1 MAGETL
7 LNNRYE
13 LVAQQGSGGMSVIY
27 KAVDRSLGRTVAIKI
42 LRPSLTQDPAFLSK
56 FQQEA
61 RSVAMMAHPN
71 IVTVHDVGSDGPT
84 HYIVMEMVEGQDL
97 KKLIKTQGALP
108 YARALD
114 YAIQICEGL
123 GYAHRSRLV
132 HADVKPQNIL
142 INKDDVIKVTDFGI
156 AQAYTDT
163 MPQTRAEVV
172 WGSPHYFA
180 PEQAKGEKPTP
191 ASDVYSIGIVMFE
204 MFTGR
209 LPYVGSSQREL
220 AMAHIQEDVPKAKDI
235 NLSVPEDIS
244 KIITKVM
251 SKRPNDR
258 YSQADQLGHIL
269 KGLQERTKNAS
280 ANTVQR
286 PAAPPTVPNQ
296 KPVPSPPSQQS
307 SGNRPPNIPRPAS
320 PDDTYKYSPAPNA
333 PGSNN
338 QQTVQSPNVSRPP
351 QPFVDNS
358 AQGLQRPQ
366 SNTGNR
372 YQSNPAPPPQVV
384 NPDGRFNPDAT
395 GGYSRPFQPVQQ
407 QESDGL
413 DFVTI
418 TLVILAFIAV
428 AGLVPLYLFGVFPA
442 LG

>member
-27 KAVDRSLGRTVAIKI
+27 KAIDRSLARTVAIKI
-42 LRPSLTQDPAFLSK
+42 LRPSLTQDPAFLDK

-61 RSVAMMAHPN
+61 KSVAKMSHPN

-84 HYIVMEMVEGQDL
+84 HYIVMEMIEGQDL
-97 KKLIKTQGALP
+97 KKLIKTRGALP
-108 YARALD
+108 LEIALE
-114 YAIQICEGL
+114 YAIQICDGL
-123 GYAHRSRLV
+123 GFAHRSQLV

-142 INKDDVIKVTDFGI
+142 INQDNIIKITDFGI

-180 PEQAKGEKPTP
+180 PEQARGEKPTP

-209 LPYVGSSQREL
+209 LPYVGTSQREL
-220 AMAHIQEDVPKAKDI
+220 AMAHIQADIPRAKEVNPAI
-235 NLSVPEDIS
+235 PGEIS
-244 KIITKVM
+244 NIIAKVM
-251 SKRPNDR
+251 SKRANDR
-258 YSQADQLGHIL
+258 YSHADQLGHVL
-269 KGLQERTKNAS
+269 KGIRDRNRNSSGNKTPD
-280 ANTVQR
+280 R
-286 PAAPPTVPNQ
+286 AAPPTVPNQ
-296 KPVPSPPSQQS
+296 RPVPTTMPSAKSPTM
-307 SGNRPPNIPRPAS
+307 PPPAS
-320 PDDTYKYSPAPNA
+320 QEPTVKFGAAPVA
-333 PGSNN
+333 PSAQPYNPQPN
-338 QQTVQSPNVSRPP
+338 HQQAHLSPP
-351 QPFVDNS
+351 QPFVDNA
-358 AQGLQRPQ
+358 AQRIRPPRTPQ
-366 SNTGNR
+366 
-372 YQSNPAPPPQVV
+372 PPNQIV
-384 NPDGRFNPDAT
+384 NPDTGRFNPGPT
-395 GGYSRPFQPVQQ
+395 GGYTGRFTPQP
-407 QESDGL
+407 ENKNEGL
-413 DFVTI
+413 DVVTI

>member
-27 KAVDRSLGRTVAIKI
+27 KAIDRSLARTVAIKI
-42 LRPSLTQDPAFLSK
+42 LRPSLTQDPAFLDK

-61 RSVAMMAHPN
+61 KSVANLSHPN

-84 HYIVMEMVEGQDL
+84 HYIVMEMIVGQDL
-97 KKLIKTQGALP
+97 KKLIKTQGALSP
-108 YARALD
+108 EKALN

-123 GYAHRSRLV
+123 GFAHRSQLV

-142 INKDDVIKVTDFGI
+142 INQDGIVKVTDFGI

-163 MPQTRAEVV
+163 MPQTRTDVV

-180 PEQAKGEKPTP
+180 PEQARGEKPSP

-209 LPYVGSSQREL
+209 LPYVGASQREL
-220 AMAHIQEDVPKAKDI
+220 AMAHIQSEIPRAKDV
-235 NLSVPEDIS
+235 NPSVSDEITN
-244 KIITKVM
+244 IIAKVM

-258 YSQADQLGHIL
+258 YSHADQLGHVL
-269 KGLQERTKNAS
+269 KQVRDRSNKSGAS
-280 ANTVQR
+280 PSPDPKR
-286 PAAPPTVPNQ
+286 SAPPTVVGNR
-296 KPVPSPPSQQS
+296 PVAPQ
-307 SGNRPPNIPRPAS
+307 RPPNIPQSIS
-320 PDDTYKYSPAPNA
+320 PDETYRHSAAPNA
-333 PGSNN
+333 PSAP
-338 QQTVQSPNVSRPP
+338 TVASANISKP
-351 QPFVDNS
+351 QPFVQDYRKQPN
-358 AQGLQRPQ
+358 
-366 SNTGNR
+366 
-372 YQSNPAPPPQVV
+372 NPIPPPKPIIT
-384 NPDGRFNPDAT
+384 PDGRGNPHAT
-395 GGYSRPFQPVQQ
+395 GGYTGPIMPMRESRD
-407 QESDGL
+407 EGL
-413 DFVTI
+413 DVVTI
-418 TLVILAFIAV
+418 ALVILAFIAV

>member
-13 LVAQQGSGGMSVIY
+13 LIAQQGSGGMSVIY
-27 KAVDRSLGRTVAIKI
+27 KAIDRSLGRTVAVKI
-42 LRPSLTQDPAFLSK
+42 LRPSLTQDPAFLDK

-61 RSVAMMAHPN
+61 RSVAKMSHPN

-84 HYIVMEMVEGQDL
+84 HYIVMEMIEGQDL

-108 YARALD
+108 YPKALD
-114 YAIQICEGL
+114 YAIQICDGL

-142 INKDDVIKVTDFGI
+142 ITKEGVVKVTDFGI

-163 MPQTRAEVV
+163 MPQARAEVV

-180 PEQAKGEKPTP
+180 PEQARGEKPSP

-204 MFTGR
+204 MFTGH
-209 LPYVGSSQREL
+209 LPYVGTSQREL
-220 AMAHIQEDVPKAKDI
+220 AMAHIQSDVPKAKDV
-235 NLSVPEDIS
+235 NPSVPDEIS
-244 KIITKVM
+244 KIIQKVM
-251 SKRPNDR
+251 SKRPTDR

-269 KGLQERTKNAS
+269 KSVQDRTRSAS
-280 ANTVQR
+280 ANTIQT
-286 PAAPPTVPNQ
+286 PPAPPTVERQPA
-296 KPVPSPPSQQS
+296 VPKNIPSAPAS
-307 SGNRPPNIPRPAS
+307 RPPNVPPRVPVS
-320 PDDTYKYSPAPNA
+320 GEETHKYSAAPVA
-333 PGSNN
+333 PGQSN
-338 QQTVQSPNVSRPP
+338 QQTIQSPSKQP
-351 QPFVDNS
+351 QPFVQNY
-358 AQGLQRPQ
+358 AQQVNQQPPVSSTPMPPRQ
-366 SNTGNR
+366 
-372 YQSNPAPPPQVV
+372 NPI
-384 NPDGRFNPDAT
+384 NPDGSWNAPGT
-395 GGYSRPFQPVQQ
+395 GGYSPVNPPIRQE
-407 QESDGL
+407 ESDGL